1 MVLWI
6 QCPWAL
12 TMRPMLRIGRRRSPS
27 GRGDAGSTLVE
38 FSFVFVL
45 FVFIC
50 YALVAFGMA
59 LSMKHTLTQASA
71 EGARAAIPAYQACQS
86 EPDPDQCVRDA
97 VTTRVSQVIADT
109 QGASK
114 AAVTSITPVL
124 GSCPG
129 GSSSAEC
136 MTVTVDYPYG
146 AHPIVPSAPGLGVV
160 MPDHM
165 RSVSVVQVTN

>member
-1 MVLWI
+1 
-6 QCPWAL
+6 
-12 TMRPMLRIGRRRSPS
+12 MLRIGSRRAPS
-27 GRGDAGSTLVE
+27 GRDEAGSTLVE

-50 YALVAFGMA
+50 YALVAFGLA

-71 EGARAAIPAYQACQS
+71 EGARAAVPAYQACQS
-86 EPDPDQCVRDA
+86 EPNPDQCVEDA
-97 VTTRVSQVIADT
+97 VRARVNQVIADS

-114 AAVTSITPVL
+114 AAVATITPVL
-124 GSCPG
+124 GPCTG
-129 GSSSAEC
+129 GSSTAEC

-146 AHPIVPSAPGLGVV
+146 TKPIVPSAPGLGVV
-160 MPDHM
+160 LPDHM

>member
-1 MVLWI
+1 M
-6 QCPWAL
+6 QNAPSC
-12 TMRPMLRIGRRRSPS
+12 RSSGGR
-27 GRGDAGSTLVE
+27 DEAGSTLVE

-71 EGARAAIPAYQACQS
+71 EGARAAIPAYQSCRS

-97 VTTRVSQVIADT
+97 VQARTRQVISDA
-109 QGASK
+109 QGSARAA
-114 AAVTSITPVL
+114 AAVITPVL
-124 GSCPG
+124 GRCTG

-136 MTVTVDYPYG
+136 VTVTVDYPYG
-146 AHPIVPSAPGLGVV
+146 AEPIVPSAPGLGVV

-165 RSVSVVQVTN
+165 RSTSVVQVTN